1 MLQLI
6 IIIIAI
12 IIIIITII
20 VIIICGL
27 IPAGSPVDEQTPRQ
41 CPLLGTAALL
51 RTWYPAQG
59 SLQPWHQVSFASSLL
74 CQYLDSA
81 TWLCIHHLLLLPANF
96 SVLLSSWWLLL
107 THSFWSPVAL
117 SCSMVGDEEQLCG
130 SPIPSCQEPP
140 LFITMLLREREEG
153 NLCPSRRLNPRRL
166 LLGLLPLRDPSLPFQ
181 VALTWLLT
189 QGTPPWYTEMPFP
202 NKCQTCWASA
212 ALGNLQKACNA
223 ICTIGLIPFSF
234 KCWIMMRSWGP
245 ITDFWHSVEIFWYQF
260 TE

>member
-6 IIIIAI
+6 IIIIAII

-117 SCSMVGDEEQLCG
+117 SCFHGGWWRAIMWFSHSVL
-130 SPIPSCQEPP
+130 
-140 LFITMLLREREEG
+140 
-153 NLCPSRRLNPRRL
+153 PRT
-166 LLGLLPLRDPSLPFQ
+166 SSFHYQ
-181 VALTWLLT
+181 AS
-189 QGTPPWYTEMPFP
+189 QGKRGRKPV
-202 NKCQTCWASA
+202 
-212 ALGNLQKACNA
+212 
-223 ICTIGLIPFSF
+223 SF
-234 KCWIMMRSWGP
+234 KKTESTLTPFGSLALKGPKFALWGGSHL
-245 ITDFWHSVEIFWYQF
+245 TVDTGNTSLVHRNAFSQ
-260 TE
+260 